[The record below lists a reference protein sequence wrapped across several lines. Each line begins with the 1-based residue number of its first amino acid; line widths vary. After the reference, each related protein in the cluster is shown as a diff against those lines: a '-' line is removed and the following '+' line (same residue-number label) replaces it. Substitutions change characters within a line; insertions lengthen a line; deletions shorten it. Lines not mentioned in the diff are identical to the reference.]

1 MERVQ
6 VVVKPNSKK
15 TEILE
20 LSPLKVAIAAPPKDN
35 KANIELI
42 KFLTKHYKRPV
53 RIVMGL
59 TSKRKLIEINQ

>member
-6 VVVKPNSKK
+6 VVVKPNAKK

-20 LSPLKVAIAAPPKDN
+20 ASPLKVAIAAPPEDN

-42 KFLTKHYKRPV
+42 KFLTKHYKKKV

-59 TSKRKLIEINQ
+59 TSKRKLIELN